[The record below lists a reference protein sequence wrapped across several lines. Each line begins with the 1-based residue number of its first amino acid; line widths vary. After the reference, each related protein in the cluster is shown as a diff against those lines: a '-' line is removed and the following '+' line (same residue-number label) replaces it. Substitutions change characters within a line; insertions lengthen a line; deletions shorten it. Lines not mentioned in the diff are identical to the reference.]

1 MTDFF
6 SSDYHFFHSNV
17 LKYANRPFKDEKEM
31 RKTIINRHNEVVTTD
46 DTIYVLGDVTL
57 CPKDNLSALGPV
69 LKSMNGTKHLILGN
83 HDTGK
88 PFYYEELG
96 FTTVHTALKYS
107 NDIILRHDPSAAIT
121 APDKLWLVGHVHQIF
136 RCLMNPI
143 KIYNVG
149 VDVNNFYPVTLE
161 QIYKNM
167 AAGNGGYYAEE
178 KSQPI
183 DHVGNG
189 GE

>member
-6 SSDYHFFHSNV
+6 TSDWHLFHHNV
-17 LKYANRPFKDEKEM
+17 LSYANRPFKNLKVMHKE
-31 RKTIINRHNEVVTTD
+31 IVERHNEVVKPE
-46 DTIYVLGDVTL
+46 DTLYVLGDVTL
-57 CPKDNLSALGPV
+57 CPKDNLSALGPI

-107 NDIILRHDPSAAIT
+107 NDIILRHDPSAAIV

-136 RCLMNPI
+136 RCLLKPI

-149 VDVNNFYPVTLE
+149 VDVHNFYPVTLK
-161 QIYKNM
+161 QIYKVLESNDT
-167 AAGNGGYYAEE
+167 GYHPENL
-178 KSQPI
+178 QPI
-183 DHVGNG
+183 H
-189 GE
+189 